1 MNEEMRAEDLQKK
14 VDNLNKVN
22 GQLLYNIDQQQKALE
37 DTSNQIKNLEDTN
50 QAKTK
55 QLIDQLKA

>member
-1 MNEEMRAEDLQKK
+1 MNEGMRAEDLQKT

-22 GQLLYNIDQQQKALE
+22 DQLLYNIDQQQKELE
-37 DTSNQIKNLEDTN
+37 NTSNQIKKLEDTN